1 MHNVLKLLFKR
12 VVVVSLCIALQVGV
26 FVVGLVWVSDYSV
39 WFKAFLTALSWI
51 AILKIISDDVNSSYK
66 LAWIIPILAFPVFG
80 ISIYLLFG
88 GNRVSRSIRKKL
100 QLMEQMHR
108 EHLVQEGEVLDQVEQ
123 LDHQARLQMN
133 YLTDVALCP
142 VYNNTRAEYFS
153 VGEPCFARMKQEL
166 IKAKHYIFLEY
177 FIISEGKMW
186 DEILEILT
194 QKAAEGVDVRVIYDD
209 FGCIMNLPMGYYKKL
224 EARGIRCKVF
234 SPYVP
239 VVTPRLNNRDHRKFM
254 IIDGLVGFTGG
265 INLADEYINA
275 KERFGH
281 WKDCGI
287 VLEGEGVWS
296 MTVMFL
302 SLWNYVT
309 GWREPTRAYR
319 PVYEPEEWDVGFV
332 QPFADSPL
340 DGESVG
346 ETVFLNLIAK
356 AKKSVYIM
364 TPYLILDGKMTNAL
378 RVAAKTGIDVRLVTP
393 GIPDK
398 KYVYALTKANYE
410 PLRKAGVRIYE
421 YSPGFVHSK
430 SCCVDGEFA
439 LVGTVN
445 LDFRSLYLHF
455 EDGVLLYRS
464 PAVQQVEDD
473 FTKTF
478 PICHEV
484 SLQECRET
492 KLRTRIF
499 RSLLRVFS
507 PLM

>member
-1 MHNVLKLLFKR
+1 MHNLFKLLFQR
-12 VVVVSLCIALQVGV
+12 VVVVSLCILLQIVA
-26 FVVGLVWVSDYSV
+26 VWMGMVWFSDYSV
-39 WFKAFLTALSWI
+39 WFNRFLNLISLLAV
-51 AILKIISDDVNSSYK
+51 LKIISDDVNSSYK
-66 LAWIIPILAFPVFG
+66 LAWIIPILALPVFG

-100 QLMEQMHR
+100 IAMDQMHK
-108 EHLVQEGEVLDQVEQ
+108 DQLIQDPKVMEEAEQ

-133 YLTDVALCP
+133 YLTGVARCP
-142 VYNNTRAEYFS
+142 VYHNTYTEYFP
-153 VGEPCFARMKQEL
+153 VGEPCFARMKEEL
-166 IKAKHYIFLEY
+166 AKAKHYIFLEY
-177 FIISEGKMW
+177 FIIGEGKMW
-186 DEILEILT
+186 DEILAIL
-194 QKAAEGVDVRVIYDD
+194 QEKAAQGVDVRVIYDD
-209 FGCIMNLPMGYYKKL
+209 FGCILQLPIGYHKRL
-224 EARGIRCKVF
+224 EALGIQCKVF
-234 SPYVP
+234 APYVP
-239 VVTPRLNNRDHRKFM
+239 VMSPRLNNRDHRKFM

-265 INLADEYINA
+265 INLSDEYINA

-287 VLEGEGVWS
+287 LLRGEAVWS

-302 SLWNYVT
+302 SLWNYIT
-309 GWREPTRAYR
+309 DWREPARAYR
-319 PVYEPEEWDVGFV
+319 PFYEPEEGEMGFV

-346 ETVFLNLIAK
+346 ETVFLNLIGK

-378 RVAAKTGIDVRLVTP
+378 RLAAKTGIDVRIITP

-410 PLRKAGVRIYE
+410 PLRRAGVRIFE
-421 YSPGFVHSK
+421 YSPGFIHSK
-430 SCCVDGEFA
+430 TCCVDGEYA
-439 LVGTVN
+439 VVGTVN

-455 EDGVLLYRS
+455 EDGVFCYRS
-464 PAVQQVEDD
+464 TCLEQVKQD
-473 FTKTF
+473 FEGTF

-492 KLRTRIF
+492 KLYQRIF

>member
-1 MHNVLKLLFKR
+1 M
-12 VVVVSLCIALQVGV
+12 
-26 FVVGLVWVSDYSV
+26 
-39 WFKAFLTALSWI
+39 
-51 AILKIISDDVNSSYK
+51 
-66 LAWIIPILAFPVFG
+66 
-80 ISIYLLFG
+80 
-88 GNRVSRSIRKKL
+88 
-100 QLMEQMHR
+100 
-108 EHLVQEGEVLDQVEQ
+108 
-123 LDHQARLQMN
+123 
-133 YLTDVALCP
+133 
-142 VYNNTRAEYFS
+142 
-153 VGEPCFARMKQEL
+153 
-166 IKAKHYIFLEY
+166 
-177 FIISEGKMW
+177 
-186 DEILEILT
+186 
-194 QKAAEGVDVRVIYDD
+194 
-209 FGCIMNLPMGYYKKL
+209 
-224 EARGIRCKVF
+224 
-234 SPYVP
+234 
-239 VVTPRLNNRDHRKFM
+239 
-254 IIDGLVGFTGG
+254 
-265 INLADEYINA
+265 
-275 KERFGH
+275 
-281 WKDCGI
+281 
-287 VLEGEGVWS
+287 
-296 MTVMFL
+296 
-302 SLWNYVT
+302 
-309 GWREPTRAYR
+309 
-319 PVYEPEEWDVGFV
+319 GFV

-410 PLRKAGVRIYE
+410 PLKRAGVRIYE
-421 YSPGFVHSK
+421 YSPGFIHSK